1 MEPLET
7 GLDAC
12 CRRILLR
19 GDLASKLEAPP
30 DQGLEAGAT
39 PTPPAMPTPI
49 PTPMPPSTPPL
60 MPPLMPPLTP
70 PPMPPPLMPPPNRPA
85 RDPDLAMEGGAAAL
99 PRPGELA
106 DPSLRAVCLARFAHH
121 ELMAVELFAWALLRW
136 PEVPLGLRR
145 GWRDA
150 LADEQRHCRL
160 YLERLADLGS
170 QLSDHPQ
177 SDYFWKQ
184 VPGFD
189 ASPHGPR
196 AFLAGL
202 GLTLEQ
208 ANLDFTLAYRDAFR
222 EAGDEAS
229 ARVFEQVYQDEIQ
242 HVALAARWLARLSPE
257 DADDPVAAYAAAV
270 PYPLAASRA
279 KGRRFNAEGRR
290 AAGLSEP
297 FIEYVRRARSSQEL
311 ASAGRPPGERP

>member
-1 MEPLET
+1 MEPPDT
-7 GLDAC
+7 GLDAF

-19 GDLASKLEAPP
+19 GDLTSKLEPPP
-30 DQGLEAGAT
+30 DSDLQAGTHGA
-39 PTPPAMPTPI
+39 A
-49 PTPMPPSTPPL
+49 
-60 MPPLMPPLTP
+60 
-70 PPMPPPLMPPPNRPA
+70 PPNRPA
-85 RDPDLAMEGGAAAL
+85 RDPGLAMEGGAAAL
-99 PRPGELA
+99 PRPGQLA
-106 DPSLRAVCLARFAHH
+106 DPALRAVCLARFAHH

-136 PEVPLGLRR
+136 PDVPPGLRK

-150 LADEQRHCRL
+150 LADEQRHCKL
-160 YLERLADLGS
+160 YLERLAFLGS
-170 QLSDHPQ
+170 ELGEHPQ
-177 SDYFWKQ
+177 ADYFWKQ

-229 ARVFEQVYQDEIQ
+229 ARVFQEVYEDEIQ
-242 HVALAARWLARLSPE
+242 HVALAARWLSRLSPDE
-257 DADDPVAAYAAAV
+257 AGDPVAAYDAAV

-297 FIEYVRRARSSQEL
+297 FIEHVRRARSSQEL
-311 ASAGRPPGERP
+311 ASANRPPGERP